1 MRALIFLATFGL
13 LTSIYTYNWEPTDA
27 YTIKFSTEKAEG
39 TFTDLQGT
47 IEFTADDIANANFDV
62 SVATMTINTGNETK
76 DKHAIGDSWLDAE
89 QFPRIN
95 FQSHSFQ
102 KTNTGYTV
110 DGQLTIHGKSKAVA
124 IPFDFKDNIFS
135 GELTVNRRDF
145 GIDGPFLF
153 GSLVGDEVLV
163 SLRIPVE

>member
-1 MRALIFLATFGL
+1 
-13 LTSIYTYNWEPTDA
+13 
-27 YTIKFSTEKAEG
+27 
-39 TFTDLQGT
+39 
-47 IEFTADDIANANFDV
+47 
-62 SVATMTINTGNETK
+62 
-76 DKHAIGDSWLDAE
+76 
-89 QFPRIN
+89 
-95 FQSHSFQ
+95 
-102 KTNTGYTV
+102 GYTV

>member
-62 SVATMTINTGNETK
+62 SVATLTINTANETK
-76 DKHAIGDSWLDAE
+76 DKHAFAASWSDP
-89 QFPRIN
+89 QQSPRIN
-95 FQSHSFQ
+95 LQS
-102 KTNTGYTV
+102 
-110 DGQLTIHGKSKAVA
+110 LTL
-124 IPFDFKDNIFS
+124 IPS
-135 GELTVNRRDF
+135 RLCHT
-145 GIDGPFLF
+145 PCPL
-153 GSLVGDEVLV
+153 
-163 SLRIPVE
+163 